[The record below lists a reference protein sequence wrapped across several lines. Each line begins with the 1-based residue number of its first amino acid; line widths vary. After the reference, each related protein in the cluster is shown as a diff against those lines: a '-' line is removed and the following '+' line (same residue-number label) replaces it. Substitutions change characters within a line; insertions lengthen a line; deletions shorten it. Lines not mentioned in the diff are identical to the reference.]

1 MAMRCKRLGAERL
14 IHGGIFFLL
23 LVGLAVLS
31 IYGFYTYLHSN
42 IALLVAGT
50 ALSWG
55 IILLALYVAF
65 RQLDWKW
72 WS

>member
-1 MAMRCKRLGAERL
+1 LGAERL

-23 LVGLAVLS
+23 LLGLAIFS
-31 IYGFYTYLHSN
+31 MYGFYAYLHSN
-42 IALLVAGT
+42 IMLLVGGT
-50 ALSWG
+50 ALGWG

>member
-1 MAMRCKRLGAERL
+1 LGAERL

-23 LVGLAVLS
+23 LVGLAVFGAWGV
-31 IYGFYTYLHSN
+31 YAALHSN
-42 IALLVAGT
+42 LVLAFAGI

-55 IILLALYVAF
+55 IILSALYVVFEA
-65 RQLDWKW
+65 LDWKW

>member
-1 MAMRCKRLGAERL
+1 LNAERL

-23 LVGLAVLS
+23 LVGLTVLS
-31 IYGFYTYLHSN
+31 GWAVYTSLHDN
-42 IALLVAGT
+42 IALTIAGV

-55 IILLALYVAF
+55 LILLALYVVF
-65 RQLDWKW
+65 KKLNWRW